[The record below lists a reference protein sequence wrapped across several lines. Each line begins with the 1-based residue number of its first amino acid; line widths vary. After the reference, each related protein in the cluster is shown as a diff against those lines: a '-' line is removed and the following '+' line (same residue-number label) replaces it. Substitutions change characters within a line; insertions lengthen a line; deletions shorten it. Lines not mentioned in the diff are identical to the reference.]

1 MKYATRQSRDGVIA
15 NSATIVTFADLAAAA
30 AWLLGGHSAGFYPRV
45 SVGRFDSCWRRT
57 DTLSPIEVEQ
67 TCAPFNLTQL
77 DTKAPGEHA
86 GNFFRHTPK
95 PDVLVLID
103 DDSE

>member
-1 MKYATRQSRDGVIA
+1 MKFATRQSRDGVIA
-15 NSATIVTFADLAAAA
+15 ENATIVTFADRAAAE
-30 AWLLGGHSAGFYPRV
+30 AWLLAGHSAGLYPRI
-45 SVGRFDSCWRRT
+45 SAGRFDSCWHRT
-57 DTLSPIEVEQ
+57 DTLSPIEVER
-67 TCAPFNLTQL
+67 TCAPFNLTQM
-77 DTKAPGEHA
+77 DTKRAGEHA